1 MLRRE
6 LFFVST
12 NFISNFFSKNLKELP
27 FIFLRFFFELNCFF
41 YTSNLNSKKMKSYIK
56 FLAFAMVAIVSLS
69 FVSCSDDD
77 ADSPYVSDIVGTWKL
92 TEVKTS
98 ASGSYISW
106 PFQATYASFNSDGTY
121 TGRGYFGNGSGTW
134 NLKGNTVTTYVDGEL
149 FFTYEII
156 SVSGSNA
163 ELKMS
168 MDGESIWIKCKKQ

>member
-6 LFFVST
+6 LFLFLRIL
-12 NFISNFFSKNLKELP
+12 FQIFFKKIKKSSPLFFLKFFFRAQLFYSSNLK
-27 FIFLRFFFELNCFF
+27 
-41 YTSNLNSKKMKSYIK
+41 SQKMKSYIK
-56 FLAFAMVAIVSLS
+56 FLAFAMIAIVSLS
-69 FVSCSDDD
+69 FASCSDDD

-121 TGRGYFGNGSGTW
+121 TGRGYFGNGSGIW

-149 FFTYEII
+149 FFTYQII

>member
-1 MLRRE
+1 
-6 LFFVST
+6 
-12 NFISNFFSKNLKELP
+12 
-27 FIFLRFFFELNCFF
+27 
-41 YTSNLNSKKMKSYIK
+41 MKSYIK
-56 FLAFAMVAIVSLS
+56 FLAFAMVAILSLS

-168 MDGESIWIKCKKQ
+168 TDGESIWIKCKKQ

>member
-1 MLRRE
+1 
-6 LFFVST
+6 
-12 NFISNFFSKNLKELP
+12 
-27 FIFLRFFFELNCFF
+27 
-41 YTSNLNSKKMKSYIK
+41 MKSYIK
-56 FLAFAMVAIVSLS
+56 FFAFAMVAIVSLS
-69 FVSCSDDD
+69 FASCSDDD

-121 TGRGYFGNGSGTW
+121 YGSGYFGNGSGTW

>member
-1 MLRRE
+1 
-6 LFFVST
+6 
-12 NFISNFFSKNLKELP
+12 
-27 FIFLRFFFELNCFF
+27 
-41 YTSNLNSKKMKSYIK
+41 MKSYIK
-56 FLAFAMVAIVSLS
+56 FFAFAMVAIVSLS

-77 ADSPYVSDIVGTWKL
+77 ADSPYVSDIVGTWIL

-98 ASGSYISW
+98 ASGTYISW

-121 TGRGYFGNGSGTW
+121 YGSGYFGNGSGTW
-134 NLKGNTVTTYVDGEL
+134 KLKGNTVTTYVDGEL

>member
-1 MLRRE
+1 
-6 LFFVST
+6 
-12 NFISNFFSKNLKELP
+12 
-27 FIFLRFFFELNCFF
+27 
-41 YTSNLNSKKMKSYIK
+41 MKSYIK
-56 FLAFAMVAIVSLS
+56 FLAFAMIAIVSLS
-69 FVSCSDDD
+69 FASCSDDD

-121 TGRGYFGNGSGTW
+121 TGSGYFGNGSGTW

-168 MDGESIWIKCKKQ
+168 MDGESIWIKCKKL

>member
-1 MLRRE
+1 
-6 LFFVST
+6 
-12 NFISNFFSKNLKELP
+12 
-27 FIFLRFFFELNCFF
+27 
-41 YTSNLNSKKMKSYIK
+41 MKSYIK

-69 FVSCSDDD
+69 FASCSDDD
-77 ADSPYVSDIVGTWKL
+77 ADSPYVSDIVGKWKL